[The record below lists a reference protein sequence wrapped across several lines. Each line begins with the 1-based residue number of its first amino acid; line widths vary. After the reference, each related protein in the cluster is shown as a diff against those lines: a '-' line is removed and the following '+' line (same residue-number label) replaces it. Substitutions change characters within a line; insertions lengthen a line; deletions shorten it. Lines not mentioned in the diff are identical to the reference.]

1 MFDNAILILLVS
13 ETSAHQVILFDGDDP
28 EVVSD
33 FEHTIEDGL
42 YELNRDPN
50 FVSKTPQEQ
59 LDTFISEL
67 AAGRISRFV
76 TSSFDDVIN
85 KEARALFLTKSLLN
99 FISPADI
106 TAIAENQT
114 LSFNLTVYN

>member
-1 MFDNAILILLVS
+1 MFDNAVLIQLIS
-13 ETSAHQVILFDGDDP
+13 ETTVHLVILFDGDDP

-42 YELNRDPN
+42 HELNTDPD
-50 FVSKTPQEQ
+50 FVRKTSQEQ

-114 LSFNLTVYN
+114 LSFNLTVYT